1 MDIKMIVT
9 DLDSTLLRS
18 DKTISCYTADVLCR
32 CREQGIKLVFATAR
46 PRRTVVQFFGD
57 FAVDA
62 LILHSG
68 AVITVGDRVLS
79 RYGIDAKVKDR
90 ILQEISRDFPDAT
103 VSVEIE
109 DLNYANFDMK
119 AVWPYDNGVISD
131 FTDLPDKP
139 AEKLLFGASSQEEI
153 DRFSA
158 YLPDDL
164 YIQLC
169 EGILG
174 LVMHK
179 TATKWAAVQEVAAH
193 FGVPVAQAVAFGDD
207 FLDIEMMRGCG
218 IGVAVGNARD
228 EVKAAADCVCA
239 ANDDDGVAKWLE
251 ANLLSPS

>member
-1 MDIKMIVT
+1 MQFLG
-9 DLDSTLLRS
+9 DLET
-18 DKTISCYTADVLCR
+18 
-32 CREQGIKLVFATAR
+32 
-46 PRRTVVQFFGD
+46 
-57 FAVDA
+57 DA
-62 LILHSG
+62 LIVHSG
-68 AVITVGDRVLS
+68 AVIRVGDKVIS
-79 RYGIDAKVKDR
+79 RYGIDSEVKNR
-90 ILQEISRDFPDAT
+90 ILQAISRDFPDAT

-139 AEKLLFGASSQEEI
+139 ADKLLIGASSHEEI
-153 DRFSA
+153 ARFAA

-179 TATKWAAVQEVAAH
+179 NATKWAAVQEVAGY
-193 FGVPVAQAVAFGDD
+193 FGVSTAQAVAFGDD
-207 FLDIEMMRGCG
+207 YNDIEMMRGCG
-218 IGVAVGNARD
+218 IGVAVGNALE
-228 EVKAAADCVCA
+228 EVKAAADYICA

-251 ANLLSPS
+251 ANLL